1 MVLVDGSKCELKKPS
16 ECGIENMEAGELE
29 AAMEAAMKRS
39 GSDLEITAE
48 EQDKFKKAFG
58 DPEFRKMMAEYV
70 DEISDPKY
78 REEQNQYI
86 REMEAKG
93 ETPKGKALIH
103 PKAGFVVKTRKTGKA
118 DHTGAKV
125 FINIVSSEK
134 LQEPEATPCDGGSRW
149 ALPHL
154 LGPPRMERDKKDATV
169 STFDCCFHPAAV
181 QRANASKPF
190 RDLLAQT
197 AIESVEGSYER
208 NSKGEKLERTYHVLL
223 GVMYKT
229 GHPQP
234 LMVPD
239 DHSTTQAKD
248 VASALN
254 KPPPKEDKE
263 NGAANKTNK
272 KKKRNRKKKKGG
284 AKDDE
289 DELDDDIDTETP
301 PPPKEFSLKGKLAA
315 KMDAASAKKQGA
327 KEAAATA
334 AREKAA
340 AMDPKELARA
350 RRILEAKGIAPAS
363 PPPPPEPKPEG
374 PPYEPVVRIKERGYF
389 DMGNHMSGGSTV
401 QRRPKELV
409 VSVELPLLPN
419 AKSVDLEVDA
429 RDFSL
434 TASLDGA
441 SPVYKLKRRLP
452 YDVDGA
458 KGAAKFDRKQK
469 VLNVTIP
476 VLPGKVDPP
485 PDESAFP
492 GVLDVSPA
500 PAEDPV
506 EDLEAFEEPPTKPK
520 KAPVPARPAKATDH
534 NRWLAPKES
543 ERMAFAADA
552 IKASAPDDDDDD
564 DDDDGAP
571 AIDAVLKDDNLQA
584 ARSAAAGFRAAPDAP
599 DDPSF
604 VAAACYA
611 GPKPGYY
618 FAMKHRRLGYHRD
631 DAQLPPPEPAA
642 AAPPPDDALP
652 APAFEARQQKATATV
667 IVEAAGVTDVATRF
681 EGRVCHVRLVSPAGV
696 REFGLALGG
705 FVVPDRCRHD
715 AADDN
720 VVFVFAKASPAFW
733 DAPVAELAAFAA
745 PASAPAPAPAPK
757 KKAAAKKNKKAAAA
771 VKEAVAAAADPEE
784 DPEEAPPPTLSR
796 ATELDTKA
804 PAAAAPAATFNAPEF
819 QNTLLFDID

>member
-78 REEQNQYI
+78 REEQNQSP
-86 REMEAKG
+86 RRRRG
-93 ETPKGKALIH
+93 
-103 PKAGFVVKTRKTGKA
+103 
-118 DHTGAKV
+118 
-125 FINIVSSEK
+125 
-134 LQEPEATPCDGGSRW
+134 DGRL

-248 VASALN
+248 VASVLN
-254 KPPPKEDKE
+254 KPAPKEDKE
-263 NGAANKTNK
+263 NGAANKPNK

-284 AKDDE
+284 AKDE
-289 DELDDDIDTETP
+289 KDELDDDIDTETP
-301 PPPKEFSLKGKLAA
+301 PPRVLAKGKLAA

-340 AMDPKELARA
+340 AMDPKELAG
-350 RRILEAKGIAPAS
+350 RILEAKGIAPAAAAAAGACRRARPTS
-363 PPPPPEPKPEG
+363 P
-374 PPYEPVVRIKERGYF
+374 
-389 DMGNHMSGGSTV
+389 S
-401 QRRPKELV
+401 
-409 VSVELPLLPN
+409 
-419 AKSVDLEVDA
+419 
-429 RDFSL
+429 
-434 TASLDGA
+434 
-441 SPVYKLKRRLP
+441 LKRRLP

-506 EDLEAFEEPPTKPK
+506 EAFEEPPRKPK
-520 KAPVPARPAKATDH
+520 KAPSGAPGEGDGPQPLARA
-534 NRWLAPKES
+534 RES

-552 IKASAPDDDDDD
+552 IKASETAADDDD
-564 DDDDGAP
+564 DDDDGARP
-571 AIDAVLKDDNLQA
+571 STRPQGRHLQA
-584 ARSAAAGFRAAPDAP
+584 ARPRA
-599 DDPSF
+599 
-604 VAAACYA
+604 
-611 GPKPGYY
+611 
-618 FAMKHRRLGYHRD
+618 
-631 DAQLPPPEPAA
+631 
-642 AAPPPDDALP
+642 
-652 APAFEARQQKATATV
+652 ARQQKATATV
-667 IVEAAGVTDVATRF
+667 IVEAAGVTDVVTRF
-681 EGRVCHVRLVSPAGV
+681 EGRVCHAAPRRPLAPAK
-696 REFGLALGG
+696 FGLARRL
-705 FVVPDRCRHD
+705 VVPDRCRHD

-733 DAPVAELAAFAA
+733 DAPVAELAARARRRRAA
-745 PASAPAPAPAPK
+745 AAAAPK

-771 VKEAVAAAADPEE
+771 LGAM
-784 DPEEAPPPTLSR
+784 
-796 ATELDTKA
+796 
-804 PAAAAPAATFNAPEF
+804 AAAPAATPNAPEF
-819 QNTLLFDID
+819 RALFDID

>member
-103 PKAGFVVKTRKTGKA
+103 PKAGFVVKTRKMGKA

-441 SPVYKLKRRLP
+441 SLVYKLKRRLP

-564 DDDDGAP
+564 DDDGAP

-631 DAQLPPPEPAA
+631 DAQCPPEPAA

-696 REFGLALGG
+696 REFALALGG

-733 DAPVAELAAFAA
+733 DAPVAELAAFAPAAAAA
-745 PASAPAPAPAPK
+745 PAAAPK
-757 KKAAAKKNKKAAAA
+757 KKAAAKKTKKAAAA
-771 VKEAVAAAADPEE
+771 PKEAAAAAADPEE
-784 DPEEAPPPTLSR
+784 DPEEALPPTLSR